1 LAAQTGIS
9 QGTVKHAYDM
19 LEQAGIIT
27 KTRGSGTF
35 VAPLKEINPGSAKA
49 QAMELLDTFL
59 DKMRDLSIS
68 FQDVKIYLDL
78 KIREREEKG
87 RQITVAAV
95 DCSPE
100 ALSGM
105 IKQIRTIPHTE
116 VFNYLLDEVLQ
127 SPRLFAPETDL
138 VVTTATHYGDLSEK
152 MAGNS
157 RPIQLVMAV
166 ATDTALEL
174 ASLPKDTRL
183 GVITA
188 SKRFAQVILKAC
200 DRFGKF
206 HSPIKTAR
214 FGHSA
219 GIKTLIEECDRI
231 ILPQDHQLFSSAE
244 EKVLLDTCKSHPI
257 PYLYQVERGSL
268 LHLREQINQIYS
280 KTN

>member
-1 LAAQTGIS
+1 
-9 QGTVKHAYDM
+9 M

-35 VAPLKEINPGSAKA
+35 VAQLKETNPGSAKA
-49 QAMELLDTFL
+49 QAMELLDAFL

-68 FQDVKIYLDL
+68 YQDAMIYLDL

-100 ALSGM
+100 ALSEM
-105 IKQIRTIPHTE
+105 IKQIRALPHTE

-188 SKRFAQVILKAC
+188 SKRFAQVILNAC
-200 DRFGKF
+200 NRFGKF
-206 HSPIKTAR
+206 RYPIKTAS
-214 FGHSA
+214 FGH
-219 GIKTLIEECDRI
+219 GNKIETLIEECDRI
-231 ILPQDHQLFSSAE
+231 ILPHNYRLFSSAE
-244 EKVLLDTCKSHPI
+244 EEALLNTCKSPLI

-268 LHLREQINQIYS
+268 LHLKEQINQIYS
-280 KTN
+280 R